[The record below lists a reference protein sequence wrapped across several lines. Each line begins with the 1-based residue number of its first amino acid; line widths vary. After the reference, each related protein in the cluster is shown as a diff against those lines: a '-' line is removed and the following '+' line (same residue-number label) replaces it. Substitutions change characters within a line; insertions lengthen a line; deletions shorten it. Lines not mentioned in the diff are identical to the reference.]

1 MTVPAE
7 SPEKLEGSVLK
18 IAAIGTEHLKTMGCN
33 APTNNEKFFP
43 QASLLDETLKVNNG
57 CSEARV
63 LVTGPD
69 GFVGTC
75 LCRELLERGWSVVGA
90 KRNARPEFSAQ
101 TDHMSLKGKE
111 HPSVRFVCVGDIGP
125 ATDWT
130 TALEGIDA
138 VVHLA
143 ARVHVMK
150 DSASDSLAEY
160 RKVNVEGTRRL
171 AEAAAMAG
179 VKRFVFISSIKVNGE
194 STDDMTGAFKES
206 DAPNPE
212 DPYSVSKWEA
222 EGALQKIERQTGMA
236 VVIIRPPLV
245 YGPGVSANFL
255 KLIKLVDS
263 GLPLPLGGINNKR
276 SLVGLTNLVDL
287 ICFCLDHLGAAG
299 EIWLPSDNDDVSTPE
314 LVRRI
319 ASALGKSPRLIPVP
333 QWAML
338 LLSRLTGKTK
348 QVKRLFGSLQID
360 STKVRHVLG
369 WTPPCSMEEELKKT
383 ANWLRTGH
391 IQCDSNGCFKTK
403 GGS

>member
-1 MTVPAE
+1 MN
-7 SPEKLEGSVLK
+7 LK
-18 IAAIGTEHLKTMGCN
+18 GGCVN
-33 APTNNEKFFP
+33 
-43 QASLLDETLKVNNG
+43 SLDEILKVNNSR
-57 CSEARV
+57 SEARV

-69 GFVGTC
+69 GFVGSC

-90 KRNARPEFSAQ
+90 VRKARPVSSAQ
-101 TDHMSLKGKE
+101 TDYTSLKGKE
-111 HPSVRFVCVGDIGP
+111 HSCVRFVCVGDIGP

-130 TALEGIDA
+130 AALEGIDA

-143 ARVHVMK
+143 ARVHVME
-150 DSASDSLAEY
+150 DSASDSLDEY
-160 RKVNVEGTRRL
+160 RNVNVEGTRRL
-171 AEAAAMAG
+171 AEASAVAG

-206 DAPNPE
+206 DTPNPE
-212 DPYSVSKWEA
+212 DPYGVSKWEA
-222 EGALQKIERQTGMA
+222 EGALREIGRRTSMA

-263 GLPLPLGGINNKR
+263 GFPLPLGGVKNKR
-276 SLVGLTNLVDL
+276 SIVGLTNLVDL
-287 ICFCLDHLGAAG
+287 ICCCLDHLGAAG

-319 ASALGKSPRLIPVP
+319 ASALGRPPRLIPVP
-333 QWAML
+333 QWAMVL
-338 LLSRLTGKTK
+338 LGRLTGKTK
-348 QVKRLFGSLQID
+348 QVKRLCGSLQID
-360 STKVRHVLG
+360 STKARRVLS

-391 IQCDSNGCFKTK
+391 IHCDSSGCFKTK
-403 GGS
+403 SDS